1 VTILVLTRVRET
13 VMSAIP
19 LSQKRAIGV
28 GIGLLI
34 AYLGMQHA
42 GWIVRPT
49 GPGPLTTSG
58 SFGVTGTLVATA
70 GLLVTIILMAWRI
83 HGAILLGAS

>member
-1 VTILVLTRVRET
+1 
-13 VMSAIP
+13 
-19 LSQKRAIGV
+19 
-28 GIGLLI
+28 
-34 AYLGMQHA
+34 MQHA